1 MRARDYRTRAREALS
16 GNWLI
21 SAVVVFIASLMGGAY
36 TSGSGGSFNF
46 SNTNYQGLGNN
57 LPSFVIAILMVIFA
71 VAIVIA
77 IITFIIG
84 GTIRLGHCRY
94 LLDQQDGL
102 SPTVGTLFSQFY
114 QFGNGFC
121 LSLLTGIYTA
131 LWTLLF
137 IIPGIVASYS
147 YAMAPFIQVEHPEYG
162 ANNCIKRS
170 KEMMRGHRWALF
182 CLDMSFIGWSILC
195 IFSLG
200 VGYPFLN
207 AYKSA
212 AHAAFYRDIQ

>member
-1 MRARDYRTRAREALS
+1 MSARDYRASARDALS
-16 GNWLI
+16 GNWLL
-21 SAVVVFIASLMGGAY
+21 SAAVVFIASLMGGAY

-46 SNTNYQGLGNN
+46 NYQELGSKI
-57 LPSFVIAILMVIFA
+57 PSFVIAIVMVILA
-71 VAIVIA
+71 VAVVIA

-102 SPTVGTLFSQFY
+102 SPGVGSLFSQFF

-137 IIPGIVASYS
+137 IIPGIIASYS

-162 ANNCIKRS
+162 ANECIKCS

-182 CLDMSFIGWSILC
+182 CLDLSFIGWSLLC
-195 IFSLG
+195 IFTLG
-200 VGYPFLN
+200 IGYPFVN